1 MTNETSWAQE
11 ELGHAELGDKRLT
24 KRLVRLAEQ
33 LERQPFAS
41 IPQACE
47 SWADTQAAY
56 DFFSNEQVEAQ
67 AMVAAHRKAT
77 VARMADQ
84 SVVLAIQDTVLLN
97 YTTHHATQGLGPI
110 GIEAQQQQGVVMHA
124 TLAVTPEGTPLGLLA
139 GQMWTREAGEYARK
153 AQRKQRPIEEKE
165 SLKWLTALRHSVADV
180 PQEVQL
186 VTVCDREADIYEFF
200 TLARELHAP
209 LVVRAAQDRQVEGPM
224 ARLQATVY
232 ARPSVG
238 SLHVTMPARQDQPAR
253 EACLSVR
260 FAKVILIPPQ
270 RPKQAGRRELPRLR
284 LWAVLAAEISPPP
297 GVTPI
302 YWLLLT
308 NVPVRNFTE
317 ATQRLDWYAQRWKI
331 EVFFDVLENGC
342 RVEHRRLRSVQRLQ
356 RCLALYAIVAARL
369 QRLTFLA
376 RQQPEASCL
385 AVLSTAEWQTLYC
398 YLHHTTL
405 LPPQL
410 PTLRQAMR
418 WIAQLG
424 GFLDRKGDGEPGIR
438 TVWRGW
444 QRLQDMVALWLL
456 LHPHTCE

>member
-1 MTNETSWAQE
+1 MTSETSWAQE
-11 ELGHAELGDKRLT
+11 ELGRAELGDKRLT

-33 LERQPFAS
+33 LEAQPFAS

-47 SWADTQAAY
+47 TWADTQAAY
-56 DFFSNEQVEAQ
+56 DFFSNEQVETQ
-67 AMVAAHRKAT
+67 AIVAAHREAT
-77 VARMADQ
+77 VARMAGE

-97 YTTHHATQGLGPI
+97 YTAHHATQGLGSV
-110 GIEAQQQQGVVMHA
+110 GTEGQQQQGMVMHV

-139 GQMWTREAGEYARK
+139 VQMWTREAGEYERK

-165 SLKWLTALRHSVADV
+165 SHKWLTALRHSVADA
-180 PQEVQL
+180 PEEVQL

-209 LVVRAAQDRQVEGPM
+209 LVVRVAQDRQVEGPL

-232 ARPSVG
+232 ARPIAG
-238 SLHVTMPARQDQPAR
+238 SLRVTIPARKDQPAR

-270 RPKQAGRRELPRLR
+270 RPKRAGRQKLPRLR
-284 LWAVLAAEISPPP
+284 LWAVLATEISPPP
-297 GVTPI
+297 GATPI
-302 YWLLLT
+302 CWLLLT
-308 NVPVRNFTE
+308 SVPVHNFAE
-317 ATQRLDWYAQRWKI
+317 AVQRLGWYAQRWKV

-342 RVEHRRLRSVQRLQ
+342 RVEDRRLRTAQRLQ

-385 AVLSTAEWQTLYC
+385 TVLSTAEWQTLYC
-398 YLHHTTL
+398 YIHHTTL
-405 LPPQL
+405 LPPHP

-424 GFLDRKGDGEPGIR
+424 GFLGRKGDGEPGIR

-444 QRLQDMVALWLL
+444 QRLQDMVALWLV